1 MTKKYDVENSTQNYL
16 LYKQLITWSCNG
28 CSTVPLTDYIN
39 NPVYQELIDE
49 NDYHGE
55 RGNERVYLDLRT
67 SAGYISAEGKL
78 ERSNSKINLSIQLKN
93 SATKKLRLRVWAYSL
108 GEYLYVLS
116 RQGLTL
122 RYKTYSIAQEDNNFL
137 E

>member
-1 MTKKYDVENSTQNYL
+1 M
-16 LYKQLITWSCNG
+16 
-28 CSTVPLTDYIN
+28 
-39 NPVYQELIDE
+39 YQELIDE

-55 RGNERVYLDLRT
+55 RSDERVYLDLRA

-93 SATKKLRLRVWAYSL
+93 FATKKLRLRVWAYSL

-122 RYKTYSIAQEDNNFL
+122 RHKTYSIAQEDNNFL